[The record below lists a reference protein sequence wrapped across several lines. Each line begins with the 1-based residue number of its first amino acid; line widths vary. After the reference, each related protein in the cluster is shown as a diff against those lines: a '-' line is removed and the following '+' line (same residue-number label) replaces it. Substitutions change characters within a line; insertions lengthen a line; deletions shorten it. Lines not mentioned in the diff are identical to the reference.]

1 MARKTVLHIYK
12 RIHGYNGKKK
22 KDIGYKKQN
31 PNKKSKWSLR
41 FQASVTKRILMPLI

>member
-22 KDIGYKKQN
+22 KTLAIK
-31 PNKKSKWSLR
+31 NKTLTRSQSG
-41 FQASVTKRILMPLI
+41 P